1 MLRFDLLVL
10 EVFVEFRVVDLHHAV
25 ELVEFESHLIEVAV
39 EHVGKVFDDGVLE
52 DGVDAL
58 GTEVEFE
65 EVLAEVV
72 HPLEVA
78 DLVVVEG
85 EEFEDLLEFGFEGR
99 FPVE

>member
-1 MLRFDLLVL
+1 MFP
-10 EVFVEFRVVDLHHAV
+10 
-25 ELVEFESHLIEVAV
+25 
-39 EHVGKVFDDGVLE
+39 
-52 DGVDAL
+52 
-58 GTEVEFE
+58 
-65 EVLAEVV
+65 EVV